1 MTTTPCGAPTRT
13 GTVCAR
19 LTRQMVTCACGG
31 EIHVQKTGE
40 CQRYYNRR
48 YAREHPRPKPEPR
61 PRVLLT
67 DDEKRS
73 REAERRRRWRAANPD
88 KVREQKRRYYE
99 RHPDKVWNRRP
110 EKPEPKEPTRE
121 DRGLPNW

>member
-1 MTTTPCGAPTRT
+1 
-13 GTVCAR
+13 
-19 LTRQMVTCACGG
+19 MVTTYDPAARRA
-31 EIHVQKTGE
+31 
-40 CQRYYNRR
+40 RYLANKE
-48 YAREHPRPKPEPR
+48 RE
-61 PRVLLT
+61 
-67 DDEKRS
+67 
-73 REAERRRRWRAANPD
+73 RERNKAWKAANPD